1 MNMKKV
7 LPIILIVIA
16 LGLILWKFP
25 KREAE
30 APTLQTPAG
39 VVSTSTIAGA
49 TLNAAGNFQYKK
61 ESEFVSI
68 EAVYPAKTNLAGEA
82 DIRARTILENWIK
95 AREAEFMANATDMLD
110 AAEQARLREQGRG
123 YALGIEYTAHT
134 SDNNKS
140 FVFQIYEDTGGA
152 HPNVYYKTF
161 VFGEDGREVAL
172 ADLFKPSARYLD
184 ELSTLAYAD
193 ILRQAPSRFGTALD
207 ENQKDWVRDGTA
219 PSEETFQSYYLDGE
233 NLVLIFPPYQVA
245 AYAAGKFETKIPFSK
260 LAHILQ

>member
-1 MNMKKV
+1 MKKV
-7 LPIILIVIA
+7 LPIILIAIA

-49 TLNAAGNFQYKK
+49 RLNAGGDFQYKK

-68 EAVYPAKTNLAGEA
+68 EAVYPAKTSLAGEA
-82 DIRARTILENWIK
+82 DVRARTILENWIK
-95 AREAEFMANATDMLD
+95 ARESEFTTSTTDMLD
-110 AAEQARLREQGRG
+110 EAEQARLREHGRG
-123 YALGIEYTAHT
+123 YALGIEYTAYT
-134 SDNNKS
+134 SDNNQS

-161 VFGEDGREVAL
+161 VFGADGMEVAL
-172 ADLFKPSARYLD
+172 VDLFKPSARYLD
-184 ELSTLAYAD
+184 ELSVLTYAD

-207 ENQKDWVRDGTA
+207 ENQKDWVRVGTA
-219 PSEETFQSYYLDGE
+219 PSAEMFQSYYLDGE

-245 AYAAGKFETKIPFSK
+245 AYAAGKFEVKIPFGRLTS
-260 LAHILQ
+260 ILK

>member
-7 LPIILIVIA
+7 LPIILILIA

-25 KREAE
+25 RREVE
-30 APTLQTPAG
+30 APTLETSAG
-39 VVSTSTIAGA
+39 DVRTSTLAGA
-49 TLNAAGNFQYKK
+49 LLNAEGDFQYKK

-68 EAVYPAKTNLAGEA
+68 EVVYPAKTNLSHEA
-82 DIRARTILENWIK
+82 DARARSVLENWIK
-95 AREAEFMANATDMLD
+95 VRESEFIASTSDMLD
-110 AAEQARLREQGRG
+110 AAEQTRLREHGRS
-123 YALGIEYTAHT
+123 YALGIEYMAYT
-134 SDNNKS
+134 SGANQS

-161 VFGEDGREVAL
+161 VFDAQGMEVRL
-172 ADLFKPSARYLD
+172 ADLFKPDAQYLD

-207 ENQKDWVRDGTA
+207 ENQKDWVRTGTA
-219 PSEETFQSYYLDGE
+219 PSTETFQSYYLDGE

-245 AYAAGKFETKIPFSK
+245 AYAAGKFETKIPFSN
-260 LAHILQ
+260 LSRILK